1 MSSSINN
8 FNILLGSSLIMESL
22 VLKHVFFLTKDETSY
37 VAYKNYRYEFHSHKD
52 KGTDIS
58 MSKKEMKIL
67 LDHLPSFQAKL
78 KAIIKEYNDDPD
90 EDSDQDPDQDPEDQ
104 CKPVKKKRK
113 VEATQKSMPS
123 KNWKVEIINAFK
135 KFETRLILMICRHVV
150 RNLLK
155 RIFENCRLATAGFS
169 ANDELQQIVPGLSL
183 DSVHGPKD
191 QCEVVSDAD
200 VAEEVEVGR
209 LERNILF
216 VVKIMKET
224 VSVLSGPVFFVNRI

>member
-8 FNILLGSSLIMESL
+8 FNILLGSSLIMESP

-37 VAYKNYRYEFHSHKD
+37 VAYKNYRYKFHSHKD
-52 KGTDIS
+52 QGTDIS

-90 EDSDQDPDQDPEDQ
+90 EDSDQDPDQDPNQDPDQDPEDQ
-104 CKPVKKKRK
+104 RKPVKKKRK

-135 KFETRLILMICRHVV
+135 KFETRLILNTYEEAPYIWLRLFFDLDFIEDEEIYKKRKASDKNWKSCKGGIIFNDVSV
-150 RNLLK
+150 PALK
-155 RIFENCRLATAGFS
+155 RFVKKCN
-169 ANDELQQIVPGLSL
+169 LS
-183 DSVHGPKD
+183 
-191 QCEVVSDAD
+191 
-200 VAEEVEVGR
+200 
-209 LERNILF
+209 
-216 VVKIMKET
+216 
-224 VSVLSGPVFFVNRI
+224 